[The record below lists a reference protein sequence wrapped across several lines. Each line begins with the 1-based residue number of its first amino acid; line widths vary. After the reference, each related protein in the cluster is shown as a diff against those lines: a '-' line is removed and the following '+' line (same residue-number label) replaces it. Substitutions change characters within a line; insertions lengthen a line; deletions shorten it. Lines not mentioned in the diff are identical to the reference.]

1 MQLNGKYLICF
12 KKTHIFKRGDFKT
25 FFVHRRKIDENGAP
39 HTLLFVNYILPY
51 GAGTKHNVL
60 FLSTFT
66 VSWHLPVCINMVDL
80 KEALCPNFGFLYE
93 VKLMLFGILCF
104 CWEPASHIL
113 SYFMRL
119 RELFIHIEEKMFH
132 VRFFFFLIQDLQR
145 T

>member
-51 GAGTKHNVL
+51 GPNIMYFSLVHSLLAGICQFASTGSILKKHCVL
-60 FLSTFT
+60 TL
-66 VSWHLPVCINMVDL
+66 V
-80 KEALCPNFGFLYE
+80 FLYE